1 MGPPCLS
8 RVVSH
13 SQFKT
18 KRAYLVHTLWGKQVT
33 APSVPFNY
41 RSSVTVSCRDM
52 KAKFL
57 TIHTQWANSIAPWHD
72 SHSEQRRAS
81 LDPLLAPI
89 ATAFG
94 PSESRALSRFA
105 RLRVGPDRGPR
116 AAGGLPPLLGH
127 PVVVL
132 RAHLVSDES
141 GRCCEGVYAYPSCAS
156 GLCLME
162 SRLLSAVL
170 RPHCP
175 LPTLNLPAQDKRDDR
190 YQYHHPPHCEP
201 GAS

>member
-1 MGPPCLS
+1 MAPPSSDPSTLDTRPPLPHSNAGGPLS
-8 RVVSH
+8 VR
-13 SQFKT
+13 
-18 KRAYLVHTLWGKQVT
+18 G
-33 APSVPFNY
+33 NY
-41 RSSVTVSCRDM
+41 RSSVTVSCKGM

-57 TIHTQWANSIAPWHD
+57 TIHTQWANDIAPWHD
-72 SHSEQRRAS
+72 LRSEQRRSS

-94 PSESRALSRFA
+94 PSESRALSRFP
-105 RLRVGPDRGPR
+105 RLRVGADRGPR

-127 PVVVL
+127 SVVVL

-141 GRCCEGVYAYPSCAS
+141 GRCSERVYAYPSCAS